1 MIYIFLVI
9 NIIFL
14 AFGQILWKFGMQKV
28 HEFNILNIIV
38 NPYIIGGVILYAF
51 ATLLWL
57 YILSKEE
64 LSFVYPLQSI
74 TYILGTILATIIFK
88 ENVSIFRWV
97 GIVTLVIGATLV
109 ATSN

>member
-1 MIYIFLVI
+1 VIYIFLAI

-14 AFGQILWKFGMQKV
+14 AFGQILWKFGMQKM

-38 NPYIIGGVILYAF
+38 NPYIIGGLMLYGF

-64 LSFVYPLQSI
+64 LSLVYPLQSI
-74 TYILGTILATIIFK
+74 TYILGTLLAAIIFK
-88 ENVSIFRWV
+88 ENVSILRWIGILTIVV
-97 GIVTLVIGATLV
+97 GASLV
-109 ATSN
+109 AKSN